1 MSDNLLEDKEM
12 LDKVLE
18 DTTCFKEHKE
28 ANRNC
33 KNTGCRYWIDSESS
47 NNCTM
52 IAADKG
58 PMTLQEIGDIF
69 GVTRMRICQIEKSV
83 LKKLCSRTA
92 DLSDL

>member
-1 MSDNLLEDKEM
+1 MSDNLLDDKET
-12 LDKVLE
+12 LDEVLE
-18 DTTCFKEHKE
+18 GTTCFREHK
-28 ANRNC
+28 AAGTPC
-33 KNTGCRYWIDSESS
+33 LQTGCRYWIDCDKS

-83 LKKLCSRTA
+83 LKKLCSRTV

>member
-1 MSDNLLEDKEM
+1 MSDNLLDDKETE
-12 LDKVLE
+12 DKVLE
-18 DTTCFKEHKE
+18 GTTCFKEHK
-28 ANRNC
+28 ASGQACN
-33 KNTGCRYWIDSESS
+33 KTSCRYWIDYDKSH
-47 NNCTM
+47 NCTM

-83 LKKLCSRTA
+83 LKKLCSRTV

>member
-1 MSDNLLEDKEM
+1 MSDNLLDNKETI
-12 LDKVLE
+12 DEVLVG
-18 DTTCFKEHKE
+18 TTCFKEHKE
-28 ANRNC
+28 SGLPCLNTTC
-33 KNTGCRYWIDSESS
+33 KYWIECEKS

-83 LKKLCSRTA
+83 LKKLCSRTV

>member
-1 MSDNLLEDKEM
+1 MSDNTPDDKEM
-12 LDKVLE
+12 LDEVLQ
-18 DTTCFKEHKE
+18 DTTCFKEHRD
-28 ANRNC
+28 ADINC
-33 KNTGCRYWIDSESS
+33 VNTTCRYWIDCKLH

-83 LKKLCSRTA
+83 LKKLCSRTI

>member
-1 MSDNLLEDKEM
+1 MSDNLLDDKSM
-12 LDKVLE
+12 PDKVLE
-18 DTTCFKEHKE
+18 GTTCFKEHKE
-28 ANRNC
+28 SGQDC
-33 KNTGCRYWIDSESS
+33 LNTGCRYWIDCESN

-83 LKKLCSRTA
+83 LKKLCSRTI

>member
-1 MSDNLLEDKEM
+1 MSDNLLDDKAI
-12 LDKVLE
+12 LDEVLE
-18 DTTCFKEHKE
+18 GTTCFKEHKE
-28 ANRNC
+28 SGIPC
-33 KNTGCRYWIDSESS
+33 ENTGCRYWIDCES
-47 NNCTM
+47 NKNCTM

-83 LKKLCSRTA
+83 LKKLCSRTI